1 MEKVLFSNSEYQE
14 ALAKLDQ
21 LMRQAEQVNDT
32 DHKVLLYNVL
42 QYFDSIHREPLSR
55 LMAEIKKHPELIKK
69 ISGDETIQ
77 KLSSLYDIELDIS
90 PVDNNGTVAF
100 IPVDQVTLLSPR
112 KKKDWLEL
120 GNISELENNRLYAK
134 NYEKVNFLISKIDT
148 AVYAVQN
155 QCDGSF
161 LPIDQGT
168 LEEHI
173 LICPWHGC
181 KYDLK
186 TGESLASDNKK
197 IDTFP
202 VEVDPDGILKVE
214 IAY

>member
-1 MEKVLFSNSEYQE
+1 MDKVLFSNIEYQE
-14 ALAKLDQ
+14 ALAQLDQ
-21 LMRQAEQVNDT
+21 FMRQAEQIEDT

-55 LMAEIKKHPELIKK
+55 LMAEIKKHPELLKK
-69 ISGDETIQ
+69 ISGDETVQ
-77 KLSSLYDIELDIS
+77 KLSALYDIELDAS
-90 PVDNNGTVAF
+90 PVDTNGTVAF
-100 IPVDQVTLLSPR
+100 IPEDQVTMLSPR

-120 GNISELENNRLYAK
+120 GNISEFENNKLYAK
-134 NYEKVNFLISKIDT
+134 NYEKVNFLISKIDSNI
-148 AVYAVQN
+148 YAVQN

-161 LPIDQGT
+161 LPIDSGT
-168 LEEHI
+168 LEEHF

-186 TGESLASDNKK
+186 TGESLAGDKKK
-197 IDTFP
+197 IDTYP